1 MEWFELVENGDCLI
15 YESGEC
21 GVVYNFLED
30 LDFIIIVIN
39 VKFEFSEDI
48 LLVVKE
54 LVVYFDD
61 SV

>member
-1 MEWFELVENGDCLI
+1 MVENGDCLI

-39 VKFEFSEDI
+39 VKFELSEDI